1 MVKITPESN
10 FKLDTAKKC
19 CYYWLKAVITNN
31 SDRFTMNAKSKHSE
45 ISRRL
50 EIEIGAGK
58 YGDGARLP
66 SEVQLV
72 KQFGVSRPTVAR
84 ALRDLETKG
93 LIDRRAGSGTYVRSN
108 SQRAA
113 TTRILGLL
121 VPGLPSTEI
130 FQIICGEIAS
140 LARVNEYGLLWGG
153 STNPREDVDASL
165 NHAGELCRQF
175 IERKI
180 SGVFFAPVELESGQE
195 KANRHLAESLREAG
209 IPVVLIDRDMLDF
222 PGRSEFDL
230 VGLDNMA
237 SGYMVAEHLIKLGCK
252 RFYFVARPL
261 SAATVDARIAGVR
274 EALARHRLEP
284 DPGWIRTGDPADMKF
299 VRGLT
304 AGKQADAFICAND
317 FTAATLLRSMQ
328 SIGIRAP
335 KDFRVVGFD
344 DVKYATL
351 VSPPL
356 TTVHQPCRDIAVIA
370 FRTMLERLAEPS
382 LPARSIYLTP
392 HLVVRESCG
401 AYLPRVKAG

>member
-1 MVKITPESN
+1 MST
-10 FKLDTAKKC
+10 
-19 CYYWLKAVITNN
+19 
-31 SDRFTMNAKSKHSE
+31 KSKHSE
-45 ISRRL
+45 ISRHL
-50 EIEIGAGK
+50 ETEIASGK

-66 SEVQLV
+66 SEIRLV
-72 KQFGVSRPTVAR
+72 KQFNVSRPTVAR
-84 ALRDLETKG
+84 AFRDLETKG
-93 LIDRRAGSGTYVRSN
+93 LIERRAGSGTYVRNTSPT
-108 SQRAA
+108 SGRPS
-113 TTRILGLL
+113 TRTLGLL
-121 VPGLPSTEI
+121 VPGLATTEI

-140 LARVNEYGLLWGG
+140 LARVQDYGLLWGG

-165 NHAGELCRQF
+165 SHAEELCRQF

-180 SGVFFAPVELESGQE
+180 SGVFFAPAELESGQE

-209 IPVVLIDRDMLDF
+209 IPVVLIDRDMLVF
-222 PGRSEFDL
+222 PERSEFDL
-230 VGLDNMA
+230 VGLDNMT

-252 RFYFVARPL
+252 RFYFVVRPL

-274 EALARHRLEP
+274 EALARHRIEP
-284 DPGWIRTGDPADMKF
+284 DPGWIRTGDPGDMKF

-317 FTAATLLRSMQ
+317 FTAATLLRSLQ

-401 AYLPRVKAG
+401 AYLPRPKST

>member
-1 MVKITPESN
+1 MST
-10 FKLDTAKKC
+10 
-19 CYYWLKAVITNN
+19 
-31 SDRFTMNAKSKHSE
+31 KSKHSE
-45 ISRRL
+45 ISRHL
-50 EIEIGAGK
+50 ETDIASGK

-66 SEVQLV
+66 SEIRLV
-72 KQFGVSRPTVAR
+72 KQFNVSRPTVAR
-84 ALRDLETKG
+84 AFRDLETKG
-93 LIDRRAGSGTYVRSN
+93 LIERRAGSGTYVRNTSPT
-108 SQRAA
+108 SGRPS
-113 TTRILGLL
+113 TRTLGLL
-121 VPGLPSTEI
+121 VPGLATTEI

-140 LARVNEYGLLWGG
+140 LARVQDYGLLWGG

-165 NHAGELCRQF
+165 SHAEELCRQF

-180 SGVFFAPVELESGQE
+180 SGVFFAPAELESGQE

-209 IPVVLIDRDMLDF
+209 IPVVLIDRDMLVF
-222 PGRSEFDL
+222 PERSEFDL
-230 VGLDNMA
+230 VGLDNMT

-252 RFYFVARPL
+252 RFYFVVRPL

-274 EALARHRLEP
+274 EALARHRIEP
-284 DPGWIRTGDPADMKF
+284 DPGWIRTGDPGDMKF

-317 FTAATLLRSMQ
+317 FTAATLLRSLQ

-401 AYLPRVKAG
+401 AYLPRPKST

>member
-1 MVKITPESN
+1 
-10 FKLDTAKKC
+10 
-19 CYYWLKAVITNN
+19 
-31 SDRFTMNAKSKHSE
+31 MNAKSKHSE
-45 ISRRL
+45 ISRFL
-50 EIEIGAGK
+50 ETEIASGK

-66 SEVQLV
+66 SEIQLV
-72 KQFGVSRPTVAR
+72 KQFNVSRPTVAR
-84 ALRDLETKG
+84 AFRDLETKG
-93 LIDRRAGSGTYVRSN
+93 LIERRAGSGTYVRNTSPTSGRPN
-108 SQRAA
+108 SR
-113 TTRILGLL
+113 TLGLL
-121 VPGLPSTEI
+121 VPGLATTEI

-140 LARVNEYGLLWGG
+140 LARVQDYGLLWGG

-165 NHAGELCRQF
+165 SHAEELCRQF

-180 SGVFFAPVELESGQE
+180 SGVFFAPAELESGQE

-230 VGLDNMA
+230 VGLDNMT

-274 EALARHRLEP
+274 EALARHRIEP

-401 AYLPRVKAG
+401 AYLPHPKNS

>member
-1 MVKITPESN
+1 MKI
-10 FKLDTAKKC
+10 
-19 CYYWLKAVITNN
+19 AVITAWKSVMTYNP
-31 SDRFTMNAKSKHSE
+31 SRMSTKSKHSE
-45 ISRRL
+45 ISRHL
-50 EIEIGAGK
+50 ETEIASGK

-72 KQFGVSRPTVAR
+72 KQFKVSRPTVAR
-84 ALRDLETKG
+84 AFRDLEAKG
-93 LIDRRAGSGTYVRSN
+93 LVERRAGSGTYMRNTSPARAN
-108 SQRAA
+108 SR
-113 TTRILGLL
+113 TLGLL
-121 VPGLPSTEI
+121 VPGLATTEI

-140 LARVNEYGLLWGG
+140 LARVQDYGLLWGG
-153 STNPREDVDASL
+153 STSPRVDTDASL
-165 NHAGELCRQF
+165 KHAEELCNQF

-180 SGVFFAPVELESGQE
+180 SGVFFAPAELEAGQE
-195 KANRHLAESLREAG
+195 QANRHLAESLREAG
-209 IPVVLIDRDMLDF
+209 IPVVLIDRDMYHF

-230 VGLDNMA
+230 VGLDNMS

-252 RFYFVARPL
+252 RFFFVTRPL

-274 EALARHRLEP
+274 GALARHRLEP
-284 DPGWIRTGDPADMKF
+284 DPGWIRNGDPADMKF
-299 VRGLT
+299 IRGLT
-304 AGKQADAFICAND
+304 AGNQADAFICAND

-328 SIGIRAP
+328 SIGLRAP

-401 AYLPRVKAG
+401 AYLPRTKAS

>member
-1 MVKITPESN
+1 MKTKP
-10 FKLDTAKKC
+10 
-19 CYYWLKAVITNN
+19 
-31 SDRFTMNAKSKHSE
+31 KHNE
-45 ISRRL
+45 ISSHL
-50 EIEIGAGK
+50 QTEITAGR
-58 YGDGARLP
+58 YGEGARLP

-72 KQFGVSRPTVAR
+72 KQFSVSRPTVAR
-84 ALRDLETKG
+84 ALRDLEAQG
-93 LIDRRAGSGTYVRSN
+93 LIERRAGSGTYVRNTSPTSGRIN
-108 SQRAA
+108 SR
-113 TTRILGLL
+113 TLGLL
-121 VPGLPSTEI
+121 VPGLATTEI

-140 LARVNEYGLLWGG
+140 LARVQDYGLLWGG
-153 STNPREDVDASL
+153 STSPRVDTDASL
-165 NHAGELCRQF
+165 KHAEELCHQF

-180 SGVFFAPVELESGQE
+180 TGVFFAPAELESGQE

-209 IPVVLIDRDMLDF
+209 IPVVLIDRDLLDF
-222 PGRSEFDL
+222 PGRTEFDL

-237 SGYMVAEHLIKLGCK
+237 SGYILADHLIKLGCK
-252 RFYFVARPL
+252 RFFFVARPL

-284 DPGWIRTGDPADMKF
+284 DPCWIRTGDPADMKF

-401 AYLPRVKAG
+401 AYLPRPKTG

>member
-1 MVKITPESN
+1 
-10 FKLDTAKKC
+10 
-19 CYYWLKAVITNN
+19 
-31 SDRFTMNAKSKHSE
+31 MNTKSKHSE
-45 ISRRL
+45 ISRHL
-50 EIEIGAGK
+50 ETEIASGK
-58 YGDGARLP
+58 YGDGSRLP

-72 KQFGVSRPTVAR
+72 KQFKVSRPTVAR
-84 ALRDLETKG
+84 AFRDLEAKG
-93 LIDRRAGSGTYVRSN
+93 LIERRAGSGTYVRNTS
-108 SQRAA
+108 A
-113 TTRILGLL
+113 TSGRPSTRTLGLL
-121 VPGLPSTEI
+121 VPGLATTEI

-140 LARVNEYGLLWGG
+140 LARVQDYGLLWGG

-165 NHAGELCRQF
+165 SHAEELCRQF

-180 SGVFFAPVELESGQE
+180 SGVFFAPAELEPGQE
-195 KANRHLAESLREAG
+195 QANRHLAESLREAG
-209 IPVVLIDRDMLDF
+209 IPVVLIDRDMHDF

-230 VGLDNMA
+230 VGLDNMT

-274 EALARHRLEP
+274 EALARHRIEP

-299 VRGLT
+299 VRALT
-304 AGKQADAFICAND
+304 AGKQTDAFICAND

-335 KDFRVVGFD
+335 KDFRVAGFD

-370 FRTMLERLAEPS
+370 FRTMLERLADPS

-401 AYLPRVKAG
+401 AYLPRTKPN